1 MDLSITWMWFL
12 DDVSVNSVQIIR
24 EAKKLGYVE
33 KSGIY
38 LLGEAARYLRD
49 QGHKVERWET

>member
-12 DDVSVNSVQIIR
+12 DDVSVNSTQIIR

-38 LLGEAARYLRD
+38 LLDDAARYLRD
-49 QGHKVERWET
+49 QGRKVERWET